1 MIRQLA
7 VISTCLALILIWSVF
22 RGGGSSVPLM
32 NVEAATKTA
41 NKSHHGST
49 PLTEPGNDAFGA
61 IQEVIRVLEADP
73 NTDWSK
79 VNLEALRQHLVDMHN
94 MTLNVTVLSQK
105 PVDNGVE
112 ILVLP
117 DSAAAGASLD
127 RVFAAHPAQLERET
141 GWKMTVR
148 KNNDKYDLLVTTQN
162 LSEVAKVRGLGYIGI
177 LATGVHHQLHHW
189 AMATGQHPHSH

>member
-1 MIRQLA
+1 MIRQLT

-22 RGGGSSVPLM
+22 RGGSSSVPLM
-32 NVEAATKTA
+32 TAEAATTPA
-41 NKSHHGST
+41 NKSHLGSS
-49 PLTEPGNDAFGA
+49 PLTEPGNDAFGT

-79 VNLEALRQHLVDMHN
+79 VNLEALRQHLIDMHN

-112 ILVLP
+112 VLVAP
-117 DSAAAGASLD
+117 DSAGAGASLG

-148 KNNDKYDLLVTTQN
+148 KKDGKYDIVVTTQN

-177 LATGVHHQLHHW
+177 LATGAHHQLHHW

>member
-1 MIRQLA
+1 MIRQLT

-22 RGGGSSVPLM
+22 RGGGSSMPLM
-32 NVEAATKTA
+32 TVEAATKPA
-41 NKSHHGST
+41 NKSHLGSS
-49 PLTEPGNDAFGA
+49 PLTEPGNDAFGT
-61 IQEVIRVLEADP
+61 IQEVIRILEADP

-94 MTLNVTVLSQK
+94 MTLHVTVLYQK
-105 PVDNGVE
+105 PFDNGLE
-112 ILVLP
+112 ILVMP
-117 DSAAAGASLD
+117 DSAKAGASLD

-148 KNNDKYDLLVTTQN
+148 KKNDKYDLVVTTQN

-177 LATGVHHQLHHW
+177 LATGAHHQLHHW

>member
-1 MIRQLA
+1 M
-7 VISTCLALILIWSVF
+7 TT
-22 RGGGSSVPLM
+22 
-32 NVEAATKTA
+32 EAATTPA
-41 NKSHHGST
+41 NKIRLGSS
-49 PLTEPGNDAFGA
+49 PLTEPGNDAFGT

-79 VNLEALRQHLVDMHN
+79 VNLESLRQHLVDMHN
-94 MTLNVTVLSQK
+94 MTFNVTVLSQK

-127 RVFAAHPAQLERET
+127 RVFAAHPAQLEMET

-148 KNNDKYDLLVTTQN
+148 KKDGKYDLVVTTQN

-177 LATGVHHQLHHW
+177 LATGAHHQLHHW